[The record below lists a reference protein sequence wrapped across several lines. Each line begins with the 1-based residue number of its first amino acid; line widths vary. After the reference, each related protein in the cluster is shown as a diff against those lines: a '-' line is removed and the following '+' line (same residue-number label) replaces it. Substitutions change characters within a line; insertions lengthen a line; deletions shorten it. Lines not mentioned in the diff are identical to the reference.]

1 MTTYGKARTST
12 TRRVLL
18 GMVAALGLVV
28 AMVTPAAAGSIGGG
42 VRDDVVMRSGGPA
55 GGMEYSAGRGIGEE
69 IPTVRG
75 GLSGGIE
82 GISGSIV
89 IPQ

>member
-1 MTTYGKARTST
+1 MNTNSKPRSI
-12 TRRVLL
+12 RRALL
-18 GMVAALGLVV
+18 GTLAALGLVA
-28 AMVTPAAAGSIGGG
+28 AMVTPAAAGGIGGG

-55 GGMEYSAGRGIGEE
+55 GGREYSAGRGIGEE

-75 GLSGGIE
+75 GLSGDIE